1 MGVFHLT
8 GLGKSPG
15 AVTVPLSYIY
25 YFLVE
30 AYKKNNEKARNFFS
44 GSGELSND
52 EQWPGK
58 PEALILFS
66 SKEVFSSEEVLE
78 RKETR
83 KTEFDCELF
92 NISATKIVECI
103 NKYIEELCEYFKIDN
118 GLRIKYIYGVKVNI
132 SDFDD
137 CFKKIYITIKA
148 LAGKEVWVNL
158 VGGVNQINI
167 ALMLASSITL
177 VPRRL
182 YYVFEW
188 DQKNNKPS
196 YYLHPIG
203 KFEDFDNLYKKWL
216 DIPLLFLD
224 IDRLR
229 NLYDT
234 LTQRG
239 VINISEL
246 EQFLKN
252 SGLTPAEDYIPKLRG
267 SLVIINGDRV
277 TKGNLFDKIM
287 QLIPQQNNLPQNFSQ
302 WKNWA
307 EKNQILYKFYESER

>member
-1 MGVFHLT
+1 MGVFHLA

-25 YFLVE
+25 YFLFE
-30 AYKKNNEKARNFFS
+30 AYRNNNEKAKNFFS

-58 PEALILFS
+58 PEALTL
-66 SKEVFSSEEVLE
+66 FSSEEVLKGE
-78 RKETR
+78 ETC
-83 KTEFDCELF
+83 KPKCELF

-103 NKYIEELCEYFKIDN
+103 NEYIEELCEDFEIDN
-118 GLRIKYIYGVKVNI
+118 ELRIKYIYGVKVNI

-158 VGGVNQINI
+158 VGGANQINI

-188 DQKNNKPS
+188 DKENNKIS
-196 YYLHPIG
+196 EYLHPIEQF
-203 KFEDFDNLYKKWL
+203 KNFDNLYNNWL

-224 IDRLR
+224 IDKLK
-229 NLYDT
+229 NLYTT
-234 LTQRG
+234 LTERES
-239 VINISEL
+239 INISEL
-246 EQFLKN
+246 EQFLEN
-252 SGLTPAEDYIPKLRG
+252 SGLTPAKAYIPKLRG
-267 SLVIINGDRV
+267 GLVIINGDRV

-287 QLIPQQNNLPQNFSQ
+287 QLIPQQNDLPQNFSQ

-307 EKNQILYKFYESER
+307 ENNQILYRFYESER

>member
-1 MGVFHLT
+1 MGVFHLA

-15 AVTVPLSYIY
+15 AVTVPLSYVY
-25 YFLVE
+25 YFLVK
-30 AYKKNNEKARNFFS
+30 AYKENNEKAKNFFS
-44 GSGELSND
+44 GSGELSNN

-66 SKEVFSSEEVLE
+66 SEEVLE
-78 RKETR
+78 GEETC
-83 KTEFDCELF
+83 KPKCSLFD
-92 NISATKIVECI
+92 IRATKIVECI
-103 NKYIEELCEYFKIDN
+103 NKYIEELWEYFKIDN
-118 GLRIKYIYGVKVNI
+118 KLRIKYIYGVKVDI
-132 SDFDD
+132 SNFDD

-188 DQKNNKPS
+188 DKKNNRIS
-196 YYLHPIG
+196 EYLHPIEQ
-203 KFEDFDNLYKKWL
+203 FENFDNLYNNWL

-224 IDRLR
+224 IDKLT
-229 NLYDT
+229 NLYNIV
-234 LTQRG
+234 TQMKS
-239 VINISEL
+239 INISQL
-246 EQFLKN
+246 KQFLEN
-252 SGLTPAEDYIPKLRG
+252 SGLTPAEAYIPKLRG
-267 SLVIINGDRV
+267 GLVIINDDRV

-287 QLIPQQNNLPQNFSQ
+287 QLILKQNNLPQNFSE
-302 WKNWA
+302 WKKWA
-307 EKNQILYKFYESER
+307 ENNQILCKFYENER